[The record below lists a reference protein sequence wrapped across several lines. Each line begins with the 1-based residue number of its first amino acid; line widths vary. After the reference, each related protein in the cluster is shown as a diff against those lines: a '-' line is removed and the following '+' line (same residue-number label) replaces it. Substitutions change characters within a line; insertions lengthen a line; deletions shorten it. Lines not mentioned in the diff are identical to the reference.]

1 MEQTRRRR
9 RRRRTPILPIVLF
22 AGFILVISVIAGLA
36 FRYKPTNE
44 HYNAKQYYGITE
56 DNQVALII
64 NKERLEQF
72 ALSIDGT
79 IYLTYEQV
87 TEYVNDR
94 FYWEAADETMLYT
107 LPDKIAR
114 HYVGEGILVQED
126 TIYIALDLI
135 KQYTPMGCEVFDSPT
150 RVVMDVEVERYMQG
164 TLKRDQVV
172 RYRGGVKS
180 PILTEVKQED
190 TLWVLEEGDN
200 WSKVRTH
207 DGYIGYIQK
216 KYLKDVGEVVQDVA
230 TRNDGYTSLIKE
242 GPINLV
248 WHQVTNRGQNDNLSS
263 LIANMKGVNVIS
275 PTWFYL
281 EDNYGSVRCLAD
293 SAYVSTA
300 HAAGMEVWALVDNF
314 TKDIDTYQVLTN
326 PDSRE
331 QIVDTLVSS
340 ALEYNLDGINVDFED
355 LQAEEGPAF
364 VQFIRELS
372 IRCHQNDLILSVD
385 NHVPYDFNSFYNRGE
400 QAVFADYV
408 ILMSY
413 DEHLNAST
421 GSGSVAS
428 IDYVTSAIER
438 MLVEVP
444 ANKLINA
451 IPFYT
456 RIWQEIPKTDAQIAA
471 EGDSSSGEYVPYN
484 LDWDTL
490 GMKNAEATLQE
501 RGVELVWDEMTM
513 QYYGEYDLDGI
524 TCKVW
529 MEEERSIEE
538 KLKVMQA
545 NNIAGVASW
554 KLGLEKDSVWE
565 VISRYYNGN

>member
-9 RRRRTPILPIVLF
+9 RRRRKPILPIVLF
-22 AGFILVISVIAGLA
+22 AGVILVISVIAGLA
-36 FRYKPTNE
+36 FRYKPTNDR
-44 HYNAKQYYGITE
+44 YNVKQYYGLTG
-56 DNQVALII
+56 DDQVALII
-64 NKERLEQF
+64 NKERLEDF

-87 TEYVNDR
+87 TGYVNDR
-94 FYWEAADETMLYT
+94 FYWEAPDQTMLYT
-107 LPDKIAR
+107 LPDQVAR
-114 HYVGEGILVQED
+114 HSVGDGIVVQDDTVYVS
-126 TIYIALDLI
+126 LDLI
-135 KQYTPMGCEVFDSPT
+135 KQYTPMGCEVFDSPA
-150 RVVMDVEVERYMQG
+150 RVVMDIEVESRVQG
-164 TLKRDQVV
+164 TVKSDQFI

-180 PILTEVKQED
+180 PILTDVKKGD
-190 TLWVLEEGDN
+190 TLWILEEGDN
-200 WSKVRTH
+200 WSKVRTG

-216 KYLKDVGEVVQDVA
+216 KYLKDVGEVVVDAA
-230 TRNDGYTSLIKE
+230 TRNDGYTSLTMEK
-242 GPINLV
+242 PINLV
-248 WHQVTNRGQNDNLSS
+248 WHQVTNPGQNDNLSS

-281 EDNYGSVRCLAD
+281 EDNYGSVRSLASSD
-293 SAYVSTA
+293 YVSTA
-300 HAAGMEVWALVDNF
+300 HAAGLEVWALVDNF
-314 TKDIDTYQVLTN
+314 TKDVDTYEVLTN
-326 PDSRE
+326 PESRE
-331 QIVDTLVSS
+331 QVIDTLITS
-340 ALEYNLDGINVDFED
+340 AVEYNLDGINVDFEELTED
-355 LQAEEGPAF
+355 EGPAF

-372 IRCHQNDLILSVD
+372 LRCHENDLILSVD
-385 NHVPYDFNSFYNRGE
+385 NHVPYDFNSFYNRPE

-421 GSGSVAS
+421 GAGSVAS

-444 ANKLINA
+444 AKKLVNA

-471 EGDSSSGEYVPYN
+471 EGDSSSGEYVPYT

-490 GMKNAEATLQE
+490 GMESAEETLNE
-501 RGVELVWDEMTM
+501 RGVELTWDDMTM
-513 QYYGEYDLDGI
+513 QYYGEYDLDGT

-545 NNIAGVASW
+545 NGIAGVASW
-554 KLGLEKDSVWE
+554 KLGLEKDTIWE
-565 VISRYYNGN
+565 VISRYYDGN